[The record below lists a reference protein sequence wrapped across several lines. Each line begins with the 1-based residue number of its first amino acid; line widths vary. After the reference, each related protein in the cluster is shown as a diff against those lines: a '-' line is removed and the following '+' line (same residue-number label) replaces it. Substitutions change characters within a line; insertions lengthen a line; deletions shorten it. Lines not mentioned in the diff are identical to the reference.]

1 MLATV
6 MQTTNATNL
15 ILAVKKNYFQSIFN
29 SLIFKF
35 TDSEKNDHLFSSQGR
50 KAIIALIQT

>member
-15 ILAVKKNYFQSIFN
+15 ILAVKINYFQSIFN